1 MSPQEY
7 GNSQILLLADTPSH
21 TKDPMAATDAP
32 LSPRQ
37 TESRPLEAYLELMAD
52 RRASDLFL
60 SEGRAPAYRIDGQ
73 IIAAP
78 YAPLGRPEMNA
89 FLGKVLRTTQLE
101 QLEKDGDLDTGLSFP
116 RLGRFRLNIHLQ
128 RGLLGMVIRRVPT
141 GQLRFEALGLNPA
154 VKLLAEQPR
163 GLILITGST
172 GSGKSTTLAA
182 ILHHINSTAA
192 RHIVTIEDP
201 IEFVHDDI
209 KSLITQREIGSDT
222 RDFASALRHVVRES
236 PDVIMIGEMRDA
248 ETMNVALSAAMTGHL
263 VISTLHTTTASQTL
277 QRIFAYYPEYQRQQV
292 AMDLSLALQ
301 GILAQRLVPRDNG
314 TGRVVAM
321 EVLLGTPP
329 MRKLIREQRMEEIED
344 LMNNSEGMITFNR
357 ALCTLFE
364 QRVISLETGASYASN
379 PEEFKLMAKGM
390 ERGSAVFMAE
400 ADSLPSV
407 GTIDIRQLLQVA
419 LQYSASDVHLNV
431 GTPPLLRVN
440 GRLGPLG
447 REKLNHAD
455 VRRML
460 FGLLSN
466 NQREQFE
473 LERELDFAVTL
484 SQRHRFRVNA
494 HYQRNTVAV
503 SMRLIPNTIPDMTTL
518 GLPPVIKEIA
528 NKPHGLILVTGPTG
542 SGKSTTLAAM
552 VDQIN
557 QTRNCHIIT
566 IEDPIEFFHQNK
578 SATVEQR
585 EVGADTKSF
594 NAALK
599 YILRQDPDVILVGE
613 MRDAE
618 TIAAALTAAETGH
631 LVMATL
637 HTNDAPQTID
647 RIVDV
652 FPPHQQPQVR
662 SQLASA
668 LLAVLSQRLL
678 VKADGQGRIPA
689 FELLIGTPA
698 VRATIREG
706 KTHQLVSTM
715 ETSRK
720 DGMITIDRCL
730 IDLLRDKKISQEE
743 ALRNARVATALMEA
757 QSPAPSGMIRR

>member
-1 MSPQEY
+1 
-7 GNSQILLLADTPSH
+7 
-21 TKDPMAATDAP
+21 MAAADHGFDA
-32 LSPRQ
+32 L
-37 TESRPLEAYLELMAD
+37 PLEAYLEMMAEK
-52 RRASDLFL
+52 RASDLFL
-60 SEGRAPAYRIDGQ
+60 SEGRPPTFRVDGQ
-73 IIAAP
+73 MLAGSFSS
-78 YAPLGRPEMNA
+78 LSRGELNA
-89 FLGKVLRTTQLE
+89 FLGKVLRATQLE
-101 QLEKDGDLDTGLSFP
+101 QLEHNGDLDTGVTWP
-116 RLGRFRLNIHLQ
+116 RLGRFRLNVHLQ
-128 RGLLGMVIRRVPT
+128 RGLLGIVIRRVPV
-141 GQLRFEALGLNPA
+141 GQLRFEQLGLPPA
-154 VKLLAEQPR
+154 VKMLSEQAR
-163 GLILITGST
+163 GLILICGST
-172 GSGKSTTLAA
+172 GSGKSTTLAS
-182 ILHHINSTAA
+182 IIHHINANFS

-201 IEFVHDDI
+201 IEFMHDDL
-209 KSLITQREIGSDT
+209 KSLVTQREVGSDT
-222 RDFASALRHVVRES
+222 RDFTSALRHVVRES

-263 VISTLHTTTASQTL
+263 VISTLHTTTAAQTL

-292 AMDLSLALQ
+292 AMDLSIALQ

-314 TGRVVAM
+314 QGRIVAM
-321 EVLLGTPP
+321 EVLLATPP
-329 MRKLIREQRMEEIED
+329 MRKLVREQRIEEIED
-344 LMNNSEGMITFNR
+344 LMGNSEGMITFNR
-357 ALCTLFE
+357 SLSNLFE
-364 QRVISLETGASYASN
+364 QRIISLETGAAYASS
-379 PEEFKLMAKGM
+379 PEEFRLMARGM

-400 ADSLPSV
+400 ADNLPSV
-407 GTIDIRQLLQVA
+407 GSIDIRQLLQVA

-447 REKLNHAD
+447 REKLSHAD

-466 NQREQFE
+466 HQREQFE
-473 LERELDFAVTL
+473 LDRELDFAVTL

-503 SMRLIPNTIPDMTTL
+503 SMRLIPNVIPDISTL
-518 GLPPVIKEIA
+518 GLPPTVKDLA
-528 NKPHGLILVTGPTG
+528 TRPHGLILVTGPTG

-557 QTRNCHIIT
+557 QSRNCHIIT
-566 IEDPIEFFHQNK
+566 VEDPIEFFHQNK
-578 SATVEQR
+578 NATVEQR

-594 NAALK
+594 QAALK

-613 MRDAE
+613 MRDME
-618 TIAAALTAAETGH
+618 TIGAAITAAETGH

-652 FPPHQQPQVR
+652 FPPHQQPQIR
-662 SQLASA
+662 SQLASS

-678 VKADGQGRIPA
+678 IKADGQGRVPA
-689 FELLIGTPA
+689 FELLIGTAA
-698 VRATIREG
+698 VRSAIREG

-730 IDLLRDKKISQEE
+730 IELVRDKKISLEE
-743 ALRNARVATALMEA
+743 AIRNARVPTAMHEA
-757 QSPAPSGMIRR
+757 GTAVSVNRR